1 MTVSCSNCKYLR
13 KRSFGLQ
20 CNRYPSPKSV
30 DGAHWCGEHEPKA
43 TDPTGE
49 AEQKRQR
56 RALARELLQQ
66 RDQVQPQPKPKAD
79 RPPLKAKTPGQLRL
93 IKAIKSASQVLVS
106 GAAGTGK
113 SYIASVIAAD
123 MLAANQIEKIVLT
136 RPNVAAG
143 KTLGHF
149 PGSIDEKMAPWMIPL
164 TELLSERLGSG
175 HFKYCMDKGVIEIAP
190 LETMRGRTFRNAFVI
205 VDEAQN
211 CSLHEL
217 KMLVT
222 RVGEGTQLV
231 ITGDTNQTDLAE
243 KSGLQHLIDLS
254 KSHNIDCVH
263 VELGLEDI
271 VSLAS
276 FVSGSKRSTKKASNE
291 SHHHRT
297 SWLQVLP
304 PCPSTC
310 EETLPQMELP

>member
-1 MTVSCSNCKYLR
+1 MAITGVESMTQ
-13 KRSFGLQ
+13 KRVTRQ
-20 CNRYPSPKSV
+20 EKR
-30 DGAHWCGEHEPKA
+30 
-43 TDPTGE
+43 
-49 AEQKRQR
+49 EQKRNR
-56 RALARELLQQ
+56 RALAREVLQQ
-66 RDQVQPQPKPKAD
+66 REQVQPKPRARAD
-79 RPPLKAKTPGQLRL
+79 RPPLQAKTPGQLRL

-123 MLAANQIEKIVLT
+123 MLAANQVEKIVLT

-143 KTLGHF
+143 RTLGHF

-164 TELLSERLGSG
+164 TEPISERLGSG
-175 HFKYCMDKGVIEIAP
+175 HFRYCMDKGVIEIAP

-254 KSHNIDCVH
+254 KNHNIDCVH

-271 VSLAS
+271 VR
-276 FVSGSKRSTKKASNE
+276 SGIVRQ
-291 SHHHRT
+291 
-297 SWLQVLP
+297 WLEAFY
-304 PCPSTC
+304 
-310 EETLPQMELP
+310 EEGL

>member
-1 MTVSCSNCKYLR
+1 MAHT
-13 KRSFGLQ
+13 
-20 CNRYPSPKSV
+20 
-30 DGAHWCGEHEPKA
+30 GAESMS
-43 TDPTGE
+43 
-49 AEQKRQR
+49 QKRLTRQEKREEKRNR
-56 RALARELLQQ
+56 RALAREVLQQ
-66 RDQVQPQPKPKAD
+66 REQAQPKPKQN

-93 IKAIKSASQVLVS
+93 IQAIKSASQVLVS
-106 GAAGTGK
+106 GAAGPGK

-123 MLAANQIEKIVLT
+123 MLAENKIDKIVLT

-143 KTLGHF
+143 RTLGHF

-164 TELLSERLGSG
+164 TEPLTERLGSG
-175 HFKYCMDKGVIEIAP
+175 HFNYCVNKGVIEIAP

-243 KSGLQHLIDLS
+243 KSGLQHLIDMS
-254 KSHNIDCVH
+254 RSHNIDCVH

-271 VSLAS
+271 VR
-276 FVSGSKRSTKKASNE
+276 SGIVRQ
-291 SHHHRT
+291 
-297 SWLQVLP
+297 WLEAFH
-304 PCPSTC
+304 
-310 EETLPQMELP
+310 EEGL

>member
-1 MTVSCSNCKYLR
+1 MAITGVESMTQ
-13 KRSFGLQ
+13 KRVTRQ
-20 CNRYPSPKSV
+20 EKR
-30 DGAHWCGEHEPKA
+30 
-43 TDPTGE
+43 
-49 AEQKRQR
+49 EQKRNR
-56 RALARELLQQ
+56 RALAREVLQQ
-66 RDQVQPQPKPKAD
+66 REQVQPKPRARAD
-79 RPPLKAKTPGQLRL
+79 RPPLQAKTPGQLRL

-143 KTLGHF
+143 RTLGHF

-164 TELLSERLGSG
+164 TEPISERLGSG

-254 KSHNIDCVH
+254 KNHNIDCVH

-271 VSLAS
+271 VR
-276 FVSGSKRSTKKASNE
+276 SGIVRQ
-291 SHHHRT
+291 
-297 SWLQVLP
+297 WLEAFY
-304 PCPSTC
+304 
-310 EETLPQMELP
+310 EEGL

>member
-1 MTVSCSNCKYLR
+1 MAITGVESMTQ
-13 KRSFGLQ
+13 KRVTRQ
-20 CNRYPSPKSV
+20 EKR
-30 DGAHWCGEHEPKA
+30 
-43 TDPTGE
+43 
-49 AEQKRQR
+49 EQKRNR
-56 RALARELLQQ
+56 RALAREVLAQ
-66 RDQVQPQPKPKAD
+66 REQVQPKPRARAD
-79 RPPLKAKTPGQLRL
+79 RPPLQAKTPGQLRL

-123 MLAANQIEKIVLT
+123 MLAANQVEKIVLT

-143 KTLGHF
+143 RTLGHF

-164 TELLSERLGSG
+164 TEPISERLGSG
-175 HFKYCMDKGVIEIAP
+175 HFKYCMDKGDIEIAP

-254 KSHNIDCVH
+254 KNHNIDCVH

-271 VSLAS
+271 VR
-276 FVSGSKRSTKKASNE
+276 SGIVRQ
-291 SHHHRT
+291 
-297 SWLQVLP
+297 WLEAFY
-304 PCPSTC
+304 
-310 EETLPQMELP
+310 EEGL

>member
-1 MTVSCSNCKYLR
+1 MAITGVESMTQ
-13 KRSFGLQ
+13 KRVTRQ
-20 CNRYPSPKSV
+20 EKR
-30 DGAHWCGEHEPKA
+30 
-43 TDPTGE
+43 
-49 AEQKRQR
+49 EQKRNR
-56 RALARELLQQ
+56 RALAREVLQQ
-66 RDQVQPQPKPKAD
+66 REQVQPKPRARAD
-79 RPPLKAKTPGQLRL
+79 RPPLQAKTPGQLRL

-123 MLAANQIEKIVLT
+123 MLAANQVEKIVLT

-143 KTLGHF
+143 RTLGHF

-164 TELLSERLGSG
+164 TEPISERLGSG

-254 KSHNIDCVH
+254 KNHNIDCVH

-271 VSLAS
+271 S
-276 FVSGSKRSTKKASNE
+276 
-291 SHHHRT
+291 
-297 SWLQVLP
+297 
-304 PCPSTC
+304 
-310 EETLPQMELP
+310 

>member
-1 MTVSCSNCKYLR
+1 MAITGVESMTQ
-13 KRSFGLQ
+13 KRVTRQ
-20 CNRYPSPKSV
+20 EKR
-30 DGAHWCGEHEPKA
+30 
-43 TDPTGE
+43 
-49 AEQKRQR
+49 EQKRNR
-56 RALARELLQQ
+56 RALAREVLQQ
-66 RDQVQPQPKPKAD
+66 REQVQPKPRARAD
-79 RPPLKAKTPGQLRL
+79 RPPLQAKTPGQLRL

-123 MLAANQIEKIVLT
+123 MLAANQVEKIVLT

-143 KTLGHF
+143 RTLGHF

-164 TELLSERLGSG
+164 TEPLSERLGSG
-175 HFKYCMDKGVIEIAP
+175 HFKYCMDKGSIEIAP

-254 KSHNIDCVH
+254 KNHNIDCVH

-271 VSLAS
+271 VR
-276 FVSGSKRSTKKASNE
+276 SGIVRQ
-291 SHHHRT
+291 
-297 SWLQVLP
+297 WLEAFY
-304 PCPSTC
+304 
-310 EETLPQMELP
+310 EEGL

>member
-1 MTVSCSNCKYLR
+1 MAITGVESMTQ
-13 KRSFGLQ
+13 KRVTRQ
-20 CNRYPSPKSV
+20 EKR
-30 DGAHWCGEHEPKA
+30 
-43 TDPTGE
+43 
-49 AEQKRQR
+49 EQKRNR
-56 RALARELLQQ
+56 RALAREVLQQ
-66 RDQVQPQPKPKAD
+66 REQVQPKPRARAD
-79 RPPLKAKTPGQLRL
+79 RPPLQAKTPGQLRL

-123 MLAANQIEKIVLT
+123 MLAANQVEKIVLT

-143 KTLGHF
+143 RTLGHF

-164 TELLSERLGSG
+164 TEPISERLGSG
-175 HFKYCMDKGVIEIAP
+175 HFAYCMDKGVIEIAP

-254 KSHNIDCVH
+254 KNHNIDCVH

-271 VSLAS
+271 VR
-276 FVSGSKRSTKKASNE
+276 SGIVRQ
-291 SHHHRT
+291 
-297 SWLQVLP
+297 WLEAFY
-304 PCPSTC
+304 
-310 EETLPQMELP
+310 EEGL